1 MFCQLPLGDMM
12 DDACF
17 ICLLPHAKIITNKLS
32 WEAKSKINSLE
43 NTSHKP
49 GGGDK
54 KIESIRTEFKD
65 KAKSRVGSKDN
76 VKHTPGGGDVK
87 VSPYIHM

>member
-1 MFCQLPLGDMM
+1 MSKSVLYMQ
-12 DDACF
+12 
-17 ICLLPHAKIITNKLS
+17 IVTNKLT

-43 NTSHKP
+43 NAAHKP

-65 KAKSRVGSKDN
+65 KAKPRVGSKDN

-87 VSPYIHM
+87 VSLLR